1 MNYIEKTVVNDVRI
15 EFMSL
20 EELLNYI
27 SKNKYSFNVNKEFK
41 EYNGENVVEY
51 DIATEEVNFNFKKGI
66 KLGAEFEVEVPNT
79 TIIDFYD
86 DYNLNY
92 TYINEQGVIVNII
105 EETSIFNIENK
116 YGDEVLSVY
125 LVDKDN
131 RFLTILYHKDEN

>member
-1 MNYIEKTVVNDVRI
+1 MNYIEKTVVNGVRI

-66 KLGAEFEVEVPNT
+66 NLGAEFEVAVPNT

-105 EETSIFNIENK
+105 EETSLFNIENK
-116 YGDEVLSVY
+116 YGGEVLSVY

-131 RFLTILYHKDEN
+131 KFLTILYHKDEN